1 MKSFLRTIYFLLLP
15 TFRQDYLRQDIKMDR
30 SANIV
35 APDGLDI
42 GRYVYIGPKCFIN
55 AEGGVHLGEGSILAP
70 EVVILSSSHDYK
82 AANLL
87 PYDVY
92 DEHRPVRI
100 GAGVWVG
107 YRSMI
112 CPGVTIGDGAVI
124 AMGAVV
130 TKTVEAGDI
139 VGGNPAKVIGRRK
152 NQDIE
157 KLVSEKD
164 FFHKKYL
171 RGKRVRKIAD

>member
-1 MKSFLRTIYFLLLP
+1 MRLFLQTIYHLLLP
-15 TFRQDYLRQDIKMDR
+15 RFRRDYLRRGIKMDP
-30 SANIV
+30 SVNII
-35 APDGLDI
+35 ASDCFDI

-87 PYDVY
+87 PYDIY

-100 GAGVWVG
+100 GAGVWIG

-112 CPGVTIGDGAVI
+112 CPGVIIGDGAVI

-130 TKTVEAGDI
+130 TKAVEAGDI
-139 VGGNPAKVIGRRK
+139 VGGNPAKVIGRRD
-152 NQDIE
+152 NQNIE
-157 KLVSEKD
+157 RLVSEKA
-164 FFHKKYL
+164 FFHRKYL
-171 RGKRVRKIAD
+171 RGRRIRRTAD